1 MGDPGIGTS
10 AGKSGG
16 GVRSGVGDG
25 TSTGADGGVELDVE
39 SGATQAGVNN
49 SSTGQ
54 LSISSPFDG
63 NGNIA
68 CNDDQ
73 PTRRVERVEW
83 LIPRAD
89 AEVIESIFMAG
100 NVKRFPIVELRH
112 LRRNP
117 NRATMRCAHLSP
129 IDLSMAT
136 WMVQRTGLPVTGA
149 DSILAMLLILPALL
163 IVLILPALL
172 IVLILSALLVVL
184 ILLGLLVFLVLLGL
198 LAMLI
203 LLALLIL
210 LILLALLVGLGRVA
224 LAALFLGLSGRLRGI
239 HDECSFSVGTAAC
252 RGHLL
257 QRQKSSRV
265 KCHGIEPT
273 KRREYDIGLP

>member
-1 MGDPGIGTS
+1 
-10 AGKSGG
+10 
-16 GVRSGVGDG
+16 
-25 TSTGADGGVELDVE
+25 
-39 SGATQAGVNN
+39 
-49 SSTGQ
+49 
-54 LSISSPFDG
+54 
-63 NGNIA
+63 
-68 CNDDQ
+68 
-73 PTRRVERVEW
+73 
-83 LIPRAD
+83 
-89 AEVIESIFMAG
+89 
-100 NVKRFPIVELRH
+100 
-112 LRRNP
+112 
-117 NRATMRCAHLSP
+117 MRCAHLSP

-149 DSILAMLLILPALL
+149 DSILAML
-163 IVLILPALL
+163 LILPALL

-257 QRQKSSRV
+257 QRRKSSRV